1 MTSRLLVSLAFAL
14 LVGGSI
20 AGGQAP
26 ASAPPAQKPPAP
38 APTFRSTVQ
47 VIEVDA
53 RVFDKDGRFVTG
65 LTRDDFEVLEGG
77 ASQQIDAIYLVGD
90 LQTQTGGGAGASP
103 TSGAPSVGPTFRSG
117 GPPSPPVAPQT
128 WIFFFDLNHLTP
140 GGGFDRARKAVE
152 EFIAGRFKDGD
163 LAGVLAGDR
172 MVNNR
177 LTSVRTELLDA
188 IKQVKPRA
196 DSRTRNLELTRD
208 WPRLLNEDEA
218 LRIARHER
226 DIIQRAVTR
235 ACSDDPDQCQMA
247 EGAVM
252 LKGRRFATDIQRA
265 SQLTMSSLNGLASG
279 LARIPGPKTV
289 VLLSDGFA
297 VQDIETTLRSVV
309 GQTARAGARVYA
321 IDVRGL
327 NRGGLGG
334 AIEQLQA
341 EDSAGA
347 VTKFDAVADGP
358 NSLAIDTG
366 GMMIRNENNIGRA
379 LTRIADDAGRYYV
392 LAYRPA
398 NTTFDGK
405 FRAIQV
411 RVKRDGLRVRARR
424 GYLALDPARMTVPQP
439 VKPGHGSTLPNTESG
454 HGATPLNT
462 GNSHG
467 STPPSTAGGHGST
480 PLNTA
485 NSHGSTPPNTAGGHG
500 STPLNTGSGDGSTPL
515 NTANSH
521 GATPFN
527 TENGP
532 GSTPLNAAGKVP
544 PPATAVRLRPD
555 SEGRVNALSALDT
568 MVTSDLAKIG
578 WEAYQRGDVE
588 TAMSSLSKAALKPD
602 VRPWVLYALGMS
614 QAALGR
620 QAEALASWERVR
632 QAAPDFE
639 P

>member
-1 MTSRLLVSLAFAL
+1 MKSHLLFPLAFAL
-14 LVGGSI
+14 LVGGSV

-26 ASAPPAQKPPAP
+26 VPAPPTQKPPAP

-65 LTRDDFEVLEGG
+65 LTRDDFEVVEQGVP
-77 ASQQIDAIYLVGD
+77 QQIDAIYLVGD
-90 LQTQTGGGAGASP
+90 LQTQTGGAGASP
-103 TSGAPSVGPTFRSG
+103 TSDAPNVGPTSG

-163 LAGVLAGDR
+163 LAGVLAGDK

-177 LTSVRTELLDA
+177 LTSVRSELLDA
-188 IKQVKPRA
+188 IKQVKPRT
-196 DSRTRNLELTRD
+196 DSHNRKLELIRD

-218 LRIARHER
+218 LRIARSER

-235 ACSDDPDQCQMA
+235 ACSDDPDACVIPGFA
-247 EGAVM
+247 ESSVRQ
-252 LKGRRFATDIQRA
+252 KGVRLATDIQRA
-265 SQLTMSSLNGLASG
+265 SQLTMSSLNGLAAG

-289 VLLSDGFA
+289 VFLSDGFV
-297 VQDIETTLRSVV
+297 VQNMETTLRSVV
-309 GQTARAGARVYA
+309 GQTARSGARVYA

-327 NRGGLGG
+327 NRGALGG
-334 AIEQLQA
+334 SIEQLQA
-341 EDSAGA
+341 EDLAGA

-424 GYLALDPARMTVPQP
+424 G
-439 VKPGHGSTLPNTESG
+439 
-454 HGATPLNT
+454 
-462 GNSHG
+462 
-467 STPPSTAGGHGST
+467 
-480 PLNTA
+480 
-485 NSHGSTPPNTAGGHG
+485 
-500 STPLNTGSGDGSTPL
+500 
-515 NTANSH
+515 
-521 GATPFN
+521 
-527 TENGP
+527 
-532 GSTPLNAAGKVP
+532 
-544 PPATAVRLRPD
+544 
-555 SEGRVNALSALDT
+555 
-568 MVTSDLAKIG
+568 
-578 WEAYQRGDVE
+578 
-588 TAMSSLSKAALKPD
+588 
-602 VRPWVLYALGMS
+602 
-614 QAALGR
+614 
-620 QAEALASWERVR
+620 
-632 QAAPDFE
+632 
-639 P
+639 